1 MTIRR
6 TAARL
11 LAGVFILVALPCAA
25 WAQAT
30 AQIGGTVRDQDGG
43 VLPGVAVTV
52 TSTETGLIRTTIT
65 NETGTYA
72 LPNLPLGTHRFEASL
87 QGFQTYVQT
96 GIILQ
101 VNASPVINPGL
112 TVGALTESVEGVASA
127 AMVETRAV
135 GVGQVMENERILS
148 LPLNG
153 RNVADLIVLS
163 GQAVQTAGTT
173 AGSRSFRSGDVQLSV
188 GGGLR
193 GGESYLLDGAR
204 YKNLFDG
211 TALPYPFPDALQEFK
226 VETAGLS
233 AEHSGGASVSVVTK
247 SGTNQLHGTVF
258 DFLRNDAF
266 NARSYFATRNSTLK
280 RNQFGGTVG
289 GPFVENRL
297 FFFGGYQGTMLRQD
311 PADQRSRIPTAA
323 MLAGDWT
330 TVASPACN
338 GGRQVT
344 LGAPF
349 VGNQVNPAMFSRPSV
364 EIARRLLAEAPSP
377 DPCGEVVF
385 GRRNIYD
392 EHQYVTRIDYQ
403 VNNSHSLFGRAMI
416 FTLDAPRP
424 SDFNNPLLNAN
435 SQGAATSSQGYAA
448 GSNYIL
454 SPTAVNSLRFS
465 ANIPSITR
473 RTYGGFDPTEV
484 GINAVA
490 DTKGYTI
497 VLIPG
502 AFNIGAAH
510 LSADSVFDGYHFTL
524 EDSLN
529 VVRGRH
535 QIGVGGSLGY
545 ASMHTELSTSVAPT
559 FTFSSQLTGLSVG
572 DFMIGRPASMVQ
584 GSPADVTQT
593 QWSPVLYAQDAW
605 QVRPTVTLTY
615 GVRWEPDLPV
625 AMEEGFIVNFDYER
639 FRQGTRSTVFANA
652 PAGLHYPGDPGFPGK
667 TGVNASWLKFA
678 PRVGAAWDV
687 QGDGRTS
694 VRASYGLG
702 YDQQFIGYYN
712 GTFVASPFFNRLTLV
727 NPAGG
732 LADPWSG
739 VPGGQPFPRTQIGA
753 NAPFLPFGD
762 YLSMPY
768 DRERPRSQ
776 SWNVTV
782 QRQFGVDWM
791 AMASYVGT
799 HGDHLWGIKMLN
811 PALYISNGT
820 ATCALPNGQTITGA
834 GTQCSTTGNTN
845 QRRRFSLERPQDG
858 QLLGRVS
865 EFDTNGT
872 QDYRGLR
879 LSLDRRSPLGL
890 TIGGNYTYSQCKQD
904 FTSDGLPN
912 VEEAYPDPSNR
923 SAERGPC
930 FGSRSHAA
938 NLTSVYEVPEF
949 AHPTLRAIASG
960 WRVSGIYRRLS
971 GRFVNVTSGP
981 DRALS
986 DIVNQRP
993 NQVLDDVYLDKSGNP
1008 LTQFWNPAA
1017 FALPPVGTINGNAE
1031 RNGFEGPPTWQLD
1044 MALSRIVRVGVH
1056 GFEFRAEAYN
1066 VTNSFRA
1073 GDFANNVPLSSPT
1086 FGQIRTA
1093 LDSRILQF
1101 ALKYSF

>member
-1 MTIRR
+1 MALRK
-6 TAARL
+6 TAART
-11 LAGVFILVALPCAA
+11 LAGLLVLVAFPCAV

-30 AQIGGTVRDQDGG
+30 AQISGTVRDQDGG

-52 TSTETGLIRTTIT
+52 TSTDTGLTRTTIT

-72 LPNLPLGTHRFEASL
+72 LPNLPLGTHRLEASL

-96 GIILQ
+96 GILLQ
-101 VNASPVINPGL
+101 VNSSPVINPVL
-112 TVGALTESVEGVASA
+112 NVGTLAESVEVVASA

-163 GQAVQTAGTT
+163 GQAVQAGSTT
-173 AGSRSFRSGDVQLSV
+173 AGSRSFRSGDPLLAV

-193 GGESYLLDGAR
+193 GGESYMLDGAR

-211 TALPYPFPDALQEFK
+211 GALPYPFPDALQEFK
-226 VETAGLS
+226 VETSGLS
-233 AEHSGGASVSVVTK
+233 AEHAGGASVSAVTR

-258 DFLRNDAF
+258 EFLRNDLF

-280 RNQFGGTVG
+280 RNQFGGTIG
-289 GPFVENRL
+289 GPVVENRL
-297 FFFGGYQGTMLRQD
+297 FFFGGYQGTMARQD

-349 VGNQVNPAMFSRPSV
+349 VNNQINPAMFSRPSMD
-364 EIARRLLAEAPSP
+364 IARRLLAEAPSP

-392 EHQYVTRIDYQ
+392 EHQYVGRVDYQ

-416 FTLDAPRP
+416 FTYEAPRP

-454 SPTAVNSLRFS
+454 SASAVNSLRFS
-465 ANIPSITR
+465 ANIPSIVRQTF
-473 RTYGGFDPTEV
+473 GGFDPGDV

-502 AFNIGAAH
+502 AFNVGAAH
-510 LSADSVFDGYHFTL
+510 LSADSVFDGYNFTV

-529 VVRGRH
+529 FVRGRH
-535 QIGVGGSLGY
+535 QIGLGGSLAR
-545 ASMHTELSTSVAPT
+545 ASSHTELSTSVAPT
-559 FTFSSQLTGLSVG
+559 FSFTSQITGLAVG

-593 QWSPVLYAQDAW
+593 QWFPVLYAQDAW
-605 QVRPTVTLTY
+605 QLRPTVTLTY

-625 AMEEGFIVNFDYER
+625 AMEEGFIVNFDSER
-639 FRQGTRSTVFANA
+639 FRQGVKSTVFANA
-652 PAGLHYPGDPGFPGK
+652 PAGLYYPGDPGFPGK
-667 TGVNASWLKFA
+667 TGVNESWLQFA

-712 GTFVASPFFNRLTLV
+712 GTFVASPFFNRLTIV

-732 LADPWSG
+732 FADPWQG
-739 VPGGQPFPRTQIGA
+739 VPGGQPFPRQSIDA
-753 NAPFLPFGD
+753 NAAFLPFGD

-776 SWNVTV
+776 SWNTTV
-782 QRQFGVDWM
+782 QRQFGTEWL

-811 PALYISNGT
+811 PALYFSNGT
-820 ATCALPNGQTITGA
+820 ATCVLPNGQTITGT
-834 GTQCSTTGNTN
+834 GTQCSTTANTN
-845 QRRRFSLERPQDG
+845 QRRRFSIERPQDG

-872 QDYRGLR
+872 QDYHGLR
-879 LSLDRRSPLGL
+879 LSLDRRAPLGL
-890 TIGGNYTYSQCKQD
+890 TIGGNYTYSRCLQD
-904 FTSDGLPN
+904 FTSEGQPN
-912 VEEAYPDPSNR
+912 VEEAYPNPNDRGS
-923 SAERGPC
+923 ERGPC
-930 FGSRSHAA
+930 NGSRSHVA
-938 NLTSVYEVPEF
+938 NITSVYELPDF
-949 AHPTLRAIASG
+949 ANRTLRAVASG
-960 WRVSGIYRRLS
+960 WRVSGIYRWSS
-971 GRFVNVTSGP
+971 GRFLNVTTGS

-993 NQVLDDVYLDKSGNP
+993 NKVLDDVYLDKSGRP

-1017 FALPPVGTINGNAE
+1017 FAAPPIGTINGNLE
-1031 RNGFEGPPTWQLD
+1031 RMSVPGPSTWQLD
-1044 MALSRIVRVGVH
+1044 MALSRILRIGSVH
-1056 GFEFRAEAYN
+1056 AVEFRAEAYN
-1066 VTNSFRA
+1066 VTNSFRP
-1073 GDFANNVPLSSPT
+1073 GDPATGLNSPT
-1086 FGQIRTA
+1086 FGQIRSA